1 MVENF
6 RLHRADFENLLAM
19 IRDDESG
26 GKRLYRIDYD
36 WTEPKDLGALGI
48 SDERVREYRSLF
60 PKIGVPLGFYAYG
73 EDDVYMFVAS
83 TQGIA
88 VSGTSKSY
96 VWRPEPP
103 SISKRRTSG
112 VRTTKQSRP
121 GISPHWGTGRL
132 GIENG
137 SGIKTYSG
145 STFEHNDH
153 RNTKGTIR
161 PRSKKTPEPRSK
173 ATVTNP
179 RCGKSAARSQIP
191 AAISLCISSAI

>member
-1 MVENF
+1 MLKDQLGDSQMNLLTLLSILVLLLGVISCGFLGDIPHQTDAEMVENF

-19 IRDDESG
+19 IRDDESKI

-60 PKIGVPLGFYAYG
+60 PKIGVPRGFYAYG

-103 SISKRRTSG
+103 SLLANEELQEYVRRNNL
-112 VRTTKQSRP
+112 
-121 GISPHWGTGRL
+121 GRAYRH
-132 GIENG
+132 IEGNW
-137 SGIKTYSG
+137 YLE
-145 STFEHNDH
+145 FEGD
-153 RNTKGTIR
+153 
-161 PRSKKTPEPRSK
+161 
-173 ATVTNP
+173 
-179 RCGKSAARSQIP
+179 
-191 AAISLCISSAI
+191 